1 MYDTYVE
8 LEYLREIVKCKD
20 LMIKH
25 LEKQNEELKEFN
37 EKLLKDYDALVMD
50 TMKKDLEKIN
60 GK

>member
-1 MYDTYVE
+1 MYDTFVE
-8 LEYLREIVKCKD
+8 LGYLREIVKCKD